1 MFRFGL
7 IGRLPGALALGVAAL
22 LVLGVGGGCSK
33 GKTMGKVSGQVTYKE
48 NPITEGQVHFISK
61 SGQGAAVDIDGSGN
75 YSVSLEAGSYS
86 VYVAPHPPGQTG
98 PPGEGKAPK
107 QPASVIPQ
115 RYRDPDKSGL
125 TIEVKE
131 GDNPFKIELKD

>member
-7 IGRLPGALALGVAAL
+7 IGRLPGALALVTAL

-33 GKTMGKVSGQVTYKE
+33 GKTMGKVSGQVTYKA

-61 SGQGAAVDIDGSGN
+61 SGQGAAVNISGSGD
-75 YSVSLEAGSYS
+75 YSAELETGTYS

-98 PPGEGKAPK
+98 PPGEVKTPK
-107 QPASVIPQ
+107 QPASVIPEK
-115 RYRDPDKSGL
+115 YRQPETSGL
-125 TIEVKE
+125 TIDVKE
-131 GDNPFKIELKD
+131 GDNPFKIELTN